1 MSLNHFLLL
10 LLPILPQ
17 LQAANTNTEE
27 FFRVCATPNETKT
40 LKSLLFYDPTLI
52 TERTRDDETCMHL
65 IAIHGTPAHLSVAL
79 DSVSHDPTLLQ
90 QSINAIVREENN
102 PAGLS
107 MPVISWFVYGGHV
120 EAVKLLVQ
128 HNVNVN
134 AVFKVED
141 GTRVTSLDLVML
153 IQGGSDD
160 NEIMKT
166 MQSLLELFFAKPYKD
181 L

>member
-1 MSLNHFLLL
+1 
-10 LLPILPQ
+10 
-17 LQAANTNTEE
+17 
-27 FFRVCATPNETKT
+27 
-40 LKSLLFYDPTLI
+40 
-52 TERTRDDETCMHL
+52 
-65 IAIHGTPAHLSVAL
+65 
-79 DSVSHDPTLLQ
+79 
-90 QSINAIVREENN
+90 
-102 PAGLS
+102 
-107 MPVISWFVYGGHV
+107 V

-141 GTRVTSLDLVML
+141 GTRVTSLDIVML